1 MYATTPNGHK
11 LFILITPKLLC
22 PIMHCLYMLFIFGKT
37 GKMFVTLI
45 ADISFYSRCFLMF
58 LQVSLGRNGKI
69 RFEPVFKLI
78 SDCRAE
84 FTTFRSVRLSHIAV
98 ILVCFE
104 MFIYIFVLAYLLSF
118 FFEEIS
124 IFIVLSTR
132 ERARNGRNL

>member
-1 MYATTPNGHK
+1 
-11 LFILITPKLLC
+11 
-22 PIMHCLYMLFIFGKT
+22 
-37 GKMFVTLI
+37 
-45 ADISFYSRCFLMF
+45 MF

-69 RFEPVFKLI
+69 RFEPGFKLI

-84 FTTFRSVRLSHIAV
+84 FTTFSSVRLSHIAV